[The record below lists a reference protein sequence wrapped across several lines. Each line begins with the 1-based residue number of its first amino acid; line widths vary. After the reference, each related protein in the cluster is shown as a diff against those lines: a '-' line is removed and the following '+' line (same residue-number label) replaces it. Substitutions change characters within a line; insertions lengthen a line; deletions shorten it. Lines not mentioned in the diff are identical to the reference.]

1 VKRRCAIATNL
12 DIDQRLLKATVKAY
26 GFKTKKEAVNAGLTE
41 LLNKKKRLG
50 LVELFGTVDYDPDY
64 NYKEH
69 RSRKKSFHKDGR
81 K

>member
-1 VKRRCAIATNL
+1 MKRRCAIATNL
-12 DIDQRLLKATVKAY
+12 DIDDRLLNATVKAY
-26 GFKTKKEAVNAGLTE
+26 GFKTKREAVNAGLTE

-50 LVELFGTVDYDPDY
+50 LVALFGTVDYDPDY

-69 RSRKKSFHKDGR
+69 RSRKKSFRKDGE